1 MSTSGNG
8 NGTGDGQVMQEL
20 RALSASVNDVKVN
33 IARLEGGQ
41 TSMAQ
46 RMDVYE
52 RQQERLLT
60 AVQDFDRFKQGAG
73 VKLGA
78 GVWVAGVAG
87 AALVAALMAAIIT
100 SMGRQAPAPA
110 PIQQQAPIHAAA
122 PPAPPGP

>member
-1 MSTSGNG
+1 MSTNGNG
-8 NGTGDGQVMQEL
+8 NGPGDGQVMQEL

-46 RMDVYE
+46 RMDIYE

-100 SMGRQAPAPA
+100 SMGRQVPAPA
-110 PIQQQAPIHAAA
+110 PIQQQAPTHAAA
-122 PPAPPGP
+122 PPHGP